1 MAIISLITLSVFT
14 FSAELAKG
22 SEFEGIDLVTKKNG
36 LKTYIIHVKK
46 PEAHIFT
53 QADNLSN
60 YHKSF
65 MSARPVAA
73 AASNQQQDFLYSYK
87 HVINGFAA
95 RLTEED
101 VEAMKEMDGF
111 VSAHLEKVLHQQ
123 TTHTPRFLGLHQET
137 GLWRESNFGEGVII
151 GVLDGGIL
159 PTHPSFTDEGMPSP
173 PARWKGKCEFVTSK
187 CNNKIIGARS
197 FNNSAAILSPL
208 DQEGHGSHVAGIA
221 AGRFVKNAEVLGL
234 GNGTA
239 VGVAPKAHLA
249 IYKVCPTT
257 EKCFE
262 SDLLAGIDAAV
273 NDGVDVISIS
283 IVGKL
288 PVPFFQ
294 DAIAVGSFAAIQ
306 KGIFVSCSAG
316 NTGPSNSTVSN
327 DAPWILTV
335 GASTTDRS
343 FKVVAKLG
351 NGEEFAGESLFQPEG
366 FSSALMPLIYA
377 GSNSNSNSSFC
388 VEGSLEGID
397 VKGKIVLCER
407 GLTTRLSKGEIVRKA
422 GGAAM
427 ILMNQELDG
436 STTIAENHAL
446 PAAHVSYA
454 TGLKIKAFINSTLES
469 KAAIVFKGTANG
481 DPLAPAVASFSA
493 RGPSIT
499 TPGILKPDVVGPGVN
514 ILSAW
519 PFSVNGN
526 SNSLSTF
533 NVESGT
539 SMSCPHL
546 SGIAALLK
554 SAHPNWSPA
563 AIKSAIMTTADI
575 LNLDKNPIVTESSV
589 PAEIFAIG
597 AGHVNPSKANNPG
610 LVYDIHP
617 DEYIPYLCGLGYTDD
632 QVGIITQRMINC
644 TNETS
649 IPEAQLNYPSF
660 SIILASINQ
669 TYTRTMTNVGEPN
682 SSYNIE
688 IIPPKGVLVTVNP
701 TRLNFT
707 EASQRLT
714 YRVTFSRS
722 TEAINTQYVQ
732 GFLKWTSTHHT
743 VRSPISVKLV

>member
-1 MAIISLITLSVFT
+1 
-14 FSAELAKG
+14 
-22 SEFEGIDLVTKKNG
+22 
-36 LKTYIIHVKK
+36 
-46 PEAHIFT
+46 
-53 QADNLSN
+53 
-60 YHKSF
+60 
-65 MSARPVAA
+65 MSARATAA
-73 AASNQQQDFLYSYK
+73 LNQEQDFLYSYK

-95 RLTEED
+95 RLSEED
-101 VEAMKEMDGF
+101 VEAMKEMEGF

-123 TTHTPRFLGLHQET
+123 TTHTPRFLGLHQDT
-137 GLWRESNFGEGVII
+137 GLWRESNFGKGVII

-197 FNNSAAILSPL
+197 FNNSATIVSPF

-221 AGRFVKNAEVLGL
+221 AGRFVKNAAVLGL

-257 EKCFE
+257 DKCFE

-283 IVGKL
+283 IVGKFA
-288 PVPFFQ
+288 VPFFQ

-316 NTGPSNSTVSN
+316 NTGPSNSTVLN

-343 FKVVAKLG
+343 FKVTTKLG

-366 FSSALMPLIYA
+366 FSAVLMPLIYA
-377 GSNSNSNSSFC
+377 GSSSNSNSSFC

-407 GLTTRLSKGEIVRKA
+407 GLSTRVSKGETVRKA

-427 ILMNQELDG
+427 ILMNQEIDG
-436 STTIAENHAL
+436 STTIAESHVL

-454 TGLKIKAFINSTLES
+454 TGLRIKAFINSTVEP
-469 KAAIVFKGTANG
+469 KAAIVFKGTRSG

-499 TPGILKPDVVGPGVN
+499 TPGILKPDIVGPGVN

-519 PFSVNGN
+519 PFSVGGD

-533 NVESGT
+533 NVQSGT

-563 AIKSAIMTTADI
+563 AIKSAIMTTAD
-575 LNLDKNPIVTESSV
+575 LNNLNESPIVTERSV
-589 PAEIFAIG
+589 PADVFAIG

-617 DEYIPYLCGLGYTDD
+617 DEYIPYLCGLGYTND
-632 QVGIITQRMINC
+632 QVGVITQRPINC

-660 SIILASINQ
+660 SITLASINQ

-682 SSYNIE
+682 SSYYIE

-701 TRLNFT
+701 TSLDFT
-707 EASQRLT
+707 EANQQLT
-714 YRVTFSRS
+714 YRVTFGRS
-722 TEAINTQYVQ
+722 TETIYTQYAQ